1 MTTLTA
7 AKATTLNVDS
17 NQGDRTIN
25 TLTAAKLTAITVV
38 GDNAANLGTT
48 AATTTL
54 LASIDGSTST
64 GAITI
69 GAGMDFTTSADIKTG
84 TAADVINID
93 ILNEANV
100 TIDAGEKATTD
111 VNDTVNFAGANN
123 QGLTVVD
130 LSSTTDQVSQVNG
143 AVNGAAQINIE
154 SVDFSGMTGSFGVS
168 VTGSAEANTVTGTA
182 NADTIV
188 AGTKGLTVN
197 SKKGADTIQFGAGE
211 DTITFSDATTST
223 VAGMDNGFFT
233 ITNFTGGT
241 DNLVFSEADFSNLS
255 GDGGTAVGAITN
267 GKAIGLLSATNVAM
281 NTANS
286 QLDGSGTVDVSANDA
301 IFFVGTNSAGNTLDV
316 YFVEDDNVAKTATIA
331 TAVGAADAVK
341 IGSISIVGS
350 ALVATDITTIA

>member
-17 NQGDRTIN
+17 NQGARTIN

-38 GDNAANLGTT
+38 GDNAVNLGTT

-54 LASIDGSTST
+54 LASIDGSTAT
-64 GAITI
+64 GVITI

-93 ILNEANV
+93 ILSEANV
-100 TIDAGEKATTD
+100 SIDAGEKATTD

-130 LSSTTDQVSQVNG
+130 LSSTTDQVTQVNG
-143 AVNGAAQINIE
+143 GVNGAAQINIE

-188 AGTKGLTVN
+188 AGSKGLSVD
-197 SKKGADTIQFGAGE
+197 SGRGADTIQLGAGE
-211 DTITFSDATTST
+211 DTVSFNDASAST
-223 VAGMDNGFFT
+223 VAGMAQQGFFT

-241 DNLVFSEADFSNLS
+241 DNLIFKESVFSDLS
-255 GDGGTAVGAITN
+255 GSGAAGAIDSATV
-267 GKAIGLLSATNVAM
+267 GLLSGTGVAM
-281 NTANS
+281 NTANG

-301 IFFVGTNSAGNTLDV
+301 IFFVGTNAAGNTLDV

-331 TAVGAADAVK
+331 TAVGASDAVK
-341 IGSISIVGS
+341 IGSVTLVGS

>member
-1 MTTLTA
+1 MSDLTCFKAYDIRGEIGVNIDEDVAYRIGRAVAQHFSAKSVVIGFDARETSPAFAVA
-7 AKATTLNVDS
+7 AS
-17 NQGDRTIN
+17 QGARD
-25 TLTAAKLTAITVV
+25 A
-38 GDNAANLGTT
+38 
-48 AATTTL
+48 
-54 LASIDGSTST
+54 
-64 GAITI
+64 
-69 GAGMDFTTSADIKTG
+69 
-84 TAADVINID
+84 AADVINID

-188 AGTKGLTVN
+188 AGSKGLTVN
-197 SKKGADTIQFGAGE
+197 SGKGADTIQFGAGE
-211 DTITFSDATTST
+211 DTITFSDATGSK
-223 VAGMDNGFFT
+223 VAEMDNGFFT

-241 DNLVFSEADFSNLS
+241 DNLIFSENDYSDLS
-255 GDGGTAVGAITN
+255 GAGAAGAIDSKTV
-267 GKAIGLLSATNVAM
+267 GLLANTSTAM
-281 NTANS
+281 NTANA
-286 QLDGSGTVDVSANDA
+286 QLDGSGAVDVSANDA

-316 YFVEDDNVAKTATIA
+316 YFVEDDNVVKTATIA
-331 TAVGAADAVK
+331 TAVAAADAVK
-341 IGSISIVGS
+341 IGTISIVGLCTGVYRYNYHRVGHQKIWS
-350 ALVATDITTIA
+350 GL